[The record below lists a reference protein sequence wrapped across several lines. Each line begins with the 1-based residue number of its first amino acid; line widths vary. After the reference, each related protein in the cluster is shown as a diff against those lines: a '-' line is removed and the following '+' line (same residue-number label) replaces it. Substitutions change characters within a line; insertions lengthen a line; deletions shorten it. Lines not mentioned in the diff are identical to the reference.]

1 MWAAVAVIPVVF
13 TMPWTVG
20 QLFELA
26 VVGHR
31 DGLAEMS
38 VVPVAVVVTG
48 GTSSVPLSAVTPLV
62 FLGVLAHPATR
73 SAAAPRPNQRERLRT
88 GCSDVIVCPPASLVW

>member
-1 MWAAVAVIPVVF
+1 VAVIPEVF

-20 QLFELA
+20 QLPELA
-26 VVGHR
+26 ADGHL

-38 VVPVAVVVTG
+38 VVPEAVVVTG
-48 GTSSVPLSAVTPLV
+48 GTSSAPLRAVMPLV
-62 FLGVLAHPATR
+62 YLGVLAHPATR
-73 SAAAPRPNQRERLRT
+73 SAAAPRPNQRDRLRT